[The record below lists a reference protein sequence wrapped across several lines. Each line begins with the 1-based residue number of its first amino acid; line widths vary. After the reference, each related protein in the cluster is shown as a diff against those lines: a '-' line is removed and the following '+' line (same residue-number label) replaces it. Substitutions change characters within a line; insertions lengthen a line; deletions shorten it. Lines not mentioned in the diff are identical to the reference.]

1 MRFLITILLLTATCF
16 AKAQSPEMQ
25 KEIETSLEL
34 MDIHQTTLE
43 SIKPAI
49 EQIKAICKISDT
61 DAMCKEI
68 ADETSI
74 FYRKVITNLLTEK
87 YTLDELKKINSFMAT
102 PEGKKFTRHFT
113 LTGPSYTSE
122 TYNKDGDKTVSPEMQ
137 AEIEK
142 AIRLM
147 DIPNL
152 AKKQYDMAKD
162 TNTEDLD
169 AETIASINEMLDA
182 MAKAASDIHINIATN
197 NLKNNYTIDELKKI
211 NNFLESEDGKLFTS
225 LQTSYISAAHKIIT
239 ENPEIMEKIEKLVTK
254 YMQK

>member
-1 MRFLITILLLTATCF
+1 
-16 AKAQSPEMQ
+16 MQ

-34 MDIHQTTLE
+34 LDIRQTTLE
-43 SIKPAI
+43 GIKPVI
-49 EQIKAICKISDT
+49 EQLKAMCKISDT

-122 TYNKDGDKTVSPEMQ
+122 TYKKDGDKTVSPEMQ

-182 MAKAASDIHINIATN
+182 MAKAASDIHINIAN
-197 NLKNNYTIDELKKI
+197 
-211 NNFLESEDGKLFTS
+211 
-225 LQTSYISAAHKIIT
+225 Q
-239 ENPEIMEKIEKLVTK
+239 
-254 YMQK
+254 